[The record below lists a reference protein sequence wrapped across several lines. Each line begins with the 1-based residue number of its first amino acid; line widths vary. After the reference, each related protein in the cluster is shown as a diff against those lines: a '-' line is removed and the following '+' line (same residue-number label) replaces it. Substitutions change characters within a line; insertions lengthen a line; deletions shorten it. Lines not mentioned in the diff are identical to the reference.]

1 MGNFSDIYGY
11 ETIKEH
17 LQSAISMGKVSHAY
31 VISGGLG
38 SGKKLI
44 ASTFAQTL
52 QCEAGGVEPCGVCHS
67 CVQAAG
73 RNQPDIIWVGHEK
86 PGSIGVDDIR
96 DQLVSDMQIKPYSS
110 PYKIY
115 IIDEADKLTVAAQ
128 NAMLKTIEEPPVFL
142 QTILSRCVVLDLKPL
157 KDDVVIKYLKDHYD
171 NIGDYECKFAA
182 RFAAGRIG
190 RAMTMVE
197 STEFAE
203 LRRDVMDVIKNAKD
217 MDSTD
222 IMTSVKRVT
231 NYKLTIDDYLDLM
244 LMWYRDVLMFKSTND
259 TNLLI
264 FNDQMTLIKSQAQT
278 MSYEGLQ
285 DIINSIDRVKVRLQ
299 ANVNFDLVIELLIM
313 AIKENS

>member
-1 MGNFSDIYGY
+1 MRGVPF
-11 ETIKEH
+11 
-17 LQSAISMGKVSHAY
+17 L
-31 VISGGLG
+31 
-38 SGKKLI
+38 
-44 ASTFAQTL
+44 
-52 QCEAGGVEPCGVCHS
+52 CAGGRQE
-67 CVQAAG
+67 
-73 RNQPDIIWVGHEK
+73 QPDIIWVGHEK

-128 NAMLKTIEEPPVFL
+128 NAMLKTIEEPPAYGIVILLANNPDVFL

-157 KDDVVIKYLKDHYD
+157 KDDVVIKYLTDHYD

-190 RAMTMVE
+190 RAMTLVE

-217 MDSTD
+217 MDSAD
-222 IMTSVKRVT
+222 IMASVKRVA

-264 FNDQMTLIKSQAQT
+264 FNDQMTLIRVRHRLCHMKVYRILLILLT
-278 MSYEGLQ
+278 GLRSDFRQ
-285 DIINSIDRVKVRLQ
+285 MLILIWLLNCLLWRLRKIHRMESID
-299 ANVNFDLVIELLIM
+299 D
-313 AIKENS
+313 

>member
-128 NAMLKTIEEPPVFL
+128 NAMLKTIEEPPAYGIVILLANNPDVFL
-142 QTILSRCVVLDLKPL
+142 QTILSRKFSLENLCERFTTSFRNPL
-157 KDDVVIKYLKDHYD
+157 TSSLYFFISLISICFAIFSPCSVIS
-171 NIGDYECKFAA
+171 C
-182 RFAAGRIG
+182 
-190 RAMTMVE
+190 
-197 STEFAE
+197 
-203 LRRDVMDVIKNAKD
+203 
-217 MDSTD
+217 
-222 IMTSVKRVT
+222 IMFPS
-231 NYKLTIDDYLDLM
+231 
-244 LMWYRDVLMFKSTND
+244 FS
-259 TNLLI
+259 
-264 FNDQMTLIKSQAQT
+264 
-278 MSYEGLQ
+278 
-285 DIINSIDRVKVRLQ
+285 
-299 ANVNFDLVIELLIM
+299 
-313 AIKENS
+313 

>member
-1 MGNFSDIYGY
+1 MVQ
-11 ETIKEH
+11 E
-17 LQSAISMGKVSHAY
+17 
-31 VISGGLG
+31 
-38 SGKKLI
+38 KKLI

-128 NAMLKTIEEPPVFL
+128 NAMLKTIEEPPAYGIVILLANNPDVFL

-171 NIGDYECKFAA
+171 NISDYECKFAA

-217 MDSTD
+217 MDSAD

-244 LMWYRDVLMFKSTND
+244 LMWYRDVL
-259 TNLLI
+259 
-264 FNDQMTLIKSQAQT
+264 
-278 MSYEGLQ
+278 Y
-285 DIINSIDRVKVRLQ
+285 V
-299 ANVNFDLVIELLIM
+299 
-313 AIKENS
+313 

>member
-115 IIDEADKLTVAAQ
+115 IID
-128 NAMLKTIEEPPVFL
+128 
-142 QTILSRCVVLDLKPL
+142 
-157 KDDVVIKYLKDHYD
+157 
-171 NIGDYECKFAA
+171 
-182 RFAAGRIG
+182 
-190 RAMTMVE
+190 
-197 STEFAE
+197 
-203 LRRDVMDVIKNAKD
+203 
-217 MDSTD
+217 
-222 IMTSVKRVT
+222 
-231 NYKLTIDDYLDLM
+231 
-244 LMWYRDVLMFKSTND
+244 
-259 TNLLI
+259 
-264 FNDQMTLIKSQAQT
+264 
-278 MSYEGLQ
+278 
-285 DIINSIDRVKVRLQ
+285 
-299 ANVNFDLVIELLIM
+299 
-313 AIKENS
+313 